1 MKLWS
6 YGDSHAAGHELGSV
20 DDLGASWIKK
30 TYGYND
36 RDELRHKKGLDF
48 YHTYVRQKWSSY
60 IENKCSTLVYGTPCS
75 PELSYAGEFSK
86 LIGAELINCAVPG
99 SSNDFSMLRLF
110 RDLDKIDKNDIV
122 MFSLVTPM
130 RFLSGAGEEHV
141 RTQIQ
146 WQPKKIQKVLYNYGP
161 GDISFNLLAQGLIHT
176 IKSLFPNAII
186 LKTNN
191 DDISVESVDTTT
203 NLLFTENN
211 FTEFVSN
218 NSTEQF
224 RYVLG
229 HIDEKYHKLYAQH
242 LYEIWKTK

>member
-20 DDLGASWIKK
+20 DDLGAAWIKQ
-30 TYGYND
+30 TYGYNS
-36 RDELRHKKGLDF
+36 RDELRRKKGLDF

-60 IENKCSTLVYGTPCS
+60 IENKCSTLVNGTPCS

-86 LIGAELINCAVPG
+86 LVGAELINRAVPG
-99 SSNDFSMLRLF
+99 SSNDFSMLRLI
-110 RDLDKIDKNDIV
+110 RDVDKIGKNDIV

-141 RTQIQ
+141 RTQIH
-146 WQPKKIQKVLYNYGP
+146 WQPKKVQKVLYHYGP
-161 GDISFNLLAQGLIHT
+161 GDNSFNLWTQAVAHM
-176 IKSLFPNAII
+176 IKGLFPNVII

-191 DDISVESVDTTT
+191 DNISVEDIDTTK
-203 NLLFTENN
+203 NLLFTEKD
-211 FTEFVSN
+211 FTQFAFN
-218 NSTEQF
+218 NSSRQI

-229 HIDEKYHKLYAQH
+229 HIDEKYHKLYAEH
-242 LYEIWKTK
+242 LYKIWKTK